1 MMRRNKPLEAHNR
14 VYQNKPIGSQ
24 LLVGIN
30 PPKKKF
36 PRHSRYVPVPVKRK
50 YYRQSNNGF
59 MIMGQ
64 PTAQPP
70 LSIEAITKIISGLQM
85 REPQRANPVQNIPA
99 PGIVRAPENRSYEQ
113 TLSDRSGYG
122 ESSIIRHN
130 LKLNQELV
138 EYMNELREIGNKSES
153 SVASP
158 FYPDDISSITEAPEP
173 ESSAASP
180 FFQDDISSLTE
191 APEPE
196 SSDGSLLR
204 DLEDYKSVPKYDP
217 IPSGPEP
224 PDPEPILESEPLPAP
239 ISIPEPEIPADD
251 DDFEERSG
259 VAGISYGAMTVAMMK
274 TELRAAGLKV
284 SGNRADLI
292 ERLKVYKRKI

>member
-36 PRHSRYVPVPVKRK
+36 PRHGRYVPVPVKRK

-70 LSIEAITKIISGLQM
+70 LGIEAITKIISGIQM
-85 REPQRANPVQNIPA
+85 REPVRANVVQNIPA
-99 PGIVRAPENRSYEQ
+99 HRENPSYERNFEQ
-113 TLSDRSGYG
+113 MFSA
-122 ESSIIRHN
+122 I
-130 LKLNQELV
+130 
-138 EYMNELREIGNKSES
+138 NELRETQETLLRDSES

-158 FYPDDISSITEAPEP
+158 FY
-173 ESSAASP
+173 
-180 FFQDDISSLTE
+180 QDDIGAGRDDQDMAETVSNPGTISSTDD
-191 APEPE
+191 
-196 SSDGSLLR
+196 SILR
-204 DLEDYKSVPKYDP
+204 DLEDYESVEKPEP

-224 PDPEPILESEPLPAP
+224 PDPEPIPEPEPIPAP

-251 DDFEERSG
+251 DDLEERSG

-274 TELRAAGLKV
+274 TELRAAGLRV

-292 ERLKVYKRKI
+292 ERLKVYKRTK

>member
-36 PRHSRYVPVPVKRK
+36 PRHGRYVPVPVKRK

-70 LSIEAITKIISGLQM
+70 LGIEAITKIISGIQM

-99 PGIVRAPENRSYEQ
+99 HRENPSYERNFEQ
-113 TLSDRSGYG
+113 MFSA
-122 ESSIIRHN
+122 I
-130 LKLNQELV
+130 
-138 EYMNELREIGNKSES
+138 NELRETQDKYLRDSES

-158 FYPDDISSITEAPEP
+158 FY
-173 ESSAASP
+173 
-180 FFQDDISSLTE
+180 QDDIGE
-191 APEPE
+191 
-196 SSDGSLLR
+196 GR
-204 DLEDYKSVPKYDP
+204 DDQDMAETVSNPGT

-224 PDPEPILESEPLPAP
+224 PDPEPIPEPEPIPAP

-274 TELRAAGLKV
+274 TELRAAGLRV

-292 ERLKVYKRKI
+292 ERLKVYKRTK